1 MRSSKR
7 TFRVWGAIMVILV
20 ASTLVSFSGVQAKPP
35 LISFT
40 PLAADQLLWESY
52 ARIPVPS
59 GHQTLMAVRLVP
71 FIPGKFCWVDVL
83 VTQTKKGGG
92 MFQRSD
98 CNKPPTGDFIDIGS
112 QQQDQMKRF
121 QRSLESPQYRRYD
134 RTRFGS
140 ATPPTERHNI
150 TYMSRDVTLQVESSL
165 EFSPNRLPTAI
176 RSVLDQFWIML
187 TENVV

>member
-1 MRSSKR
+1 MPSSKR
-7 TFRVWGAIMVILV
+7 KLEFWGAIVVILV
-20 ASTLVSFSGVQAKPP
+20 MSTLLDLSGVQAKPP

-52 ARIPVPS
+52 ARLPVPS

-71 FIPGKFCWVDVL
+71 FTPGRFCWVDVL
-83 VTQTKKGGG
+83 VTQTKNGGG

-98 CNKPPTGDFIDIGS
+98 CNKPPTGDFTDIGS
-112 QQQDQMKRF
+112 QQQAQMRRF
-121 QRSLESPQYRRYD
+121 QRSLESPRYRRYD

-140 ATPPTERHNI
+140 AVNPGEGHNI
-150 TYMSRDVTLQVESSL
+150 TYMSQEVTLQVESSPK
-165 EFSPNRLPTAI
+165 FSPNRLPTAI

-187 TENVV
+187 SENVV